1 MQINDALT
9 TITAAIKTLLAE
21 ACPDVESHP
30 GRFTEVELTRV
41 ARSKAA
47 VRIAIEDI
55 VEIKIDGLGKRK
67 TTCLM
72 TAFIICSDS
81 QQQGRSEKVIEL
93 AEIIISA
100 LPRNNWNSES
110 LQVVLEGSVSAQNLY
125 NGEINKKGIAMW
137 VVSWQQV
144 IKNF

>member
-1 MQINDALT
+1 MQINDALA
-9 TITAAIKTLLAE
+9 TITAAIKTLLTKH
-21 ACPDVESHP
+21 CSDVESHP

-41 ARSKAA
+41 ARSKSA
-47 VRIAIEDI
+47 VRIAVEDI
-55 VEIKIDGLGKRK
+55 VEIQVNGLGKRR

-72 TAFIICSDS
+72 TAFIICSDA
-81 QQQGRSEKVIEL
+81 QQQGRSEKAIEL

-100 LPRNNWNSES
+100 LPRNDWNSES
-110 LQVVLEGSVSAQNLY
+110 LQIVLESSISAQNLY
-125 NGEINKKGIAMW
+125 NGEINKKGVAMW